1 MIKDRKRAIE
11 HEFIHSFKWKISFF
25 VLTWDRHETDMEG
38 NYDEKMV
45 ERVGCLSDLPTQ
57 LYGFKWRWDW
67 RHSGHYF

>member
-38 NYDEKMV
+38 NDDEKMV
-45 ERVGCLSDLPTQ
+45 ERGGCLSDLST
-57 LYGFKWRWDW
+57 
-67 RHSGHYF
+67 